1 MAKQINA
8 RLIVDRV
15 TIPCN
20 EAIFSMIVPS
30 GPDGKPDHLNRSIL
44 VDVYINPEEQTVEPV
59 KGKVVEMYNQ
69 LVVVAGGK
77 ARGVGPELDVQLDFD
92 DDFNTDAVLAS
103 IKFKGRVIQ
112 HNFLK
117 REPIPG
123 FPDNYSYHI
132 QIAPLPR
139 ERVIMTN

>member
-20 EAIFSMIVPS
+20 EAIFSMIVPT

-59 KGKVVEMYNQ
+59 MGKVKELHNH

-77 ARGVGPELDVQLDFD
+77 AKGVGPELDVQLDFD

-103 IKFKGRVIQ
+103 IKFKGRVVKHDLFMRE
-112 HNFLK
+112 HN
-117 REPIPG
+117 PG
-123 FPDNYSYHI
+123 FPDTYNYHI
-132 QIAPLPR
+132 QIAPLQR